1 MLKKFS
7 FSFAKFEV
15 DNLIEILSL
24 VSQSP
29 SMESFA
35 LIGLKIKVNSD
46 NGSMI
51 DLFAQNE
58 KQFLKLIEE
67 IVTLFKDKPMKQL
80 ML

>member
-1 MLKKFS
+1 
-7 FSFAKFEV
+7 
-15 DNLIEILSL
+15 
-24 VSQSP
+24 
-29 SMESFA
+29 MESFA
-35 LIGLKIKVNSD
+35 LPGLKIKVNSD

-58 KQFLKLIEE
+58 KQFFKLIEE